1 MNRCLSSTHI
11 WKEKKYAEDSFLP
24 WGSHEQH
31 GPLIPADTDT
41 EIAVYEAEKI
51 CRAIS
56 ERHPQYKAVCLP
68 ALPFGMAQEHSGFA
82 DTVSISYPAAMQF
95 LEEILASYTENETQ
109 LRLMV
114 IINGHG
120 GNQDAAAVICHHLN
134 MKYKRTKFMVL
145 HVFSE
150 SSRRL
155 AEELFGVFS
164 AHADSV
170 ETSVY
175 ASINPEVKE
184 GVYDLQLLG
193 GQAAGRHAMKLH
205 PVREISRNG
214 IVSKRQDIIVDR
226 EKGKKI
232 LERSIR
238 DQVETVE
245 DYLQILAE

>member
-1 MNRCLSSTHI
+1 MQKI
-11 WKEKKYAEDSFLP
+11 VFLP

-205 PVREISRNG
+205 PVRKISRNG

>member
-1 MNRCLSSTHI
+1 MQKI
-11 WKEKKYAEDSFLP
+11 VFLP

-41 EIAVYEAEKI
+41 EIAVYEAEQI

>member
-1 MNRCLSSTHI
+1 MQKI
-11 WKEKKYAEDSFLP
+11 VFLP

-193 GQAAGRHAMKLH
+193 GQAAGRHAMKLN

>member
-1 MNRCLSSTHI
+1 
-11 WKEKKYAEDSFLP
+11 
-24 WGSHEQH
+24 
-31 GPLIPADTDT
+31 
-41 EIAVYEAEKI
+41 
-51 CRAIS
+51 
-56 ERHPQYKAVCLP
+56 
-68 ALPFGMAQEHSGFA
+68 MA
-82 DTVSISYPAAMQF
+82 
-95 LEEILASYTENETQ
+95 
-109 LRLMV
+109 
-114 IINGHG
+114 
-120 GNQDAAAVICHHLN
+120 
-134 MKYKRTKFMVL
+134 
-145 HVFSE
+145 
-150 SSRRL
+150 
-155 AEELFGVFS
+155 
-164 AHADSV
+164 